1 MRLNNENFNLRSSR
15 RKAFCKKGALKNV
28 TKFTGEQLC
37 WSLQL
42 IKKETST
49 QVLSCEFCEF
59 LKNTFLYRTPSVAAS
74 SILRMTLFRMDIYYP
89 ALTHFMPL
97 IYLITLRN
105 TQKTRGFP
113 FSELKKETSIVK
125 WVKKKRMRF
134 IWSLRGFIFNDLI
147 DIILIE
153 RFAELYSVP
162 LLAIIYKPWYIQSVD
177 CLIRKSYEHHL
188 SAKFR
193 DLSYWNL

>member
-15 RKAFCKKGALKNV
+15 RKAFCKKGALKNL

-49 QVLSCEFCEF
+49 LVLSCEF

-134 IWSLRGFIFNDLI
+134 I
-147 DIILIE
+147 
-153 RFAELYSVP
+153 
-162 LLAIIYKPWYIQSVD
+162 
-177 CLIRKSYEHHL
+177 
-188 SAKFR
+188 
-193 DLSYWNL
+193 

>member
-1 MRLNNENFNLRSSR
+1 
-15 RKAFCKKGALKNV
+15 
-28 TKFTGEQLC
+28 
-37 WSLQL
+37 
-42 IKKETST
+42 
-49 QVLSCEFCEF
+49 
-59 LKNTFLYRTPSVAAS
+59 
-74 SILRMTLFRMDIYYP
+74 MDIYYP

-147 DIILIE
+147 DIILI
-153 RFAELYSVP
+153 
-162 LLAIIYKPWYIQSVD
+162 
-177 CLIRKSYEHHL
+177 
-188 SAKFR
+188 
-193 DLSYWNL
+193 